1 MTQIKKLI
9 PSLTEQW
16 KAVYER
22 ERPNL
27 TPNAITGEALAEY
40 VQNKLQ
46 AEPYTDE
53 AFLGAICT
61 DVKNSAFFAEKLHGA
76 EPDPVAFR
84 YHDGT
89 FIGIDRVSGWF
100 IAEDDRIRDELTYVK
115 GLDEADLENVI
126 RTVDWLR
133 CRKMVGSERKT
144 GNTPLSKKPF
154 RDCRNAELRD
164 EER

>member
-16 KAVYER
+16 KTVYER

-27 TPNAITGEALAEY
+27 EPNAITGEELAEY
-40 VQNKLQ
+40 VQNKLR
-46 AEPYTDE
+46 AEPYSDE
-53 AFLGAICT
+53 AFLDAICA

-84 YHDGT
+84 YRDGT
-89 FIGIDRVSGWF
+89 FIGVDRISGWF

-115 GLDEADLENVI
+115 GLDEADLENVL

-133 CRKMVGSERKT
+133 CKKAVGSERKM
-144 GNTPLSKKPF
+144 GYLPLPKKPF
-154 RDCRNAELRD
+154 HNCRNVERR
-164 EER
+164 EEKR